1 MSVSRPSVP
10 RRGPAHDTA
19 APEEQIVAGE
29 RWPVRCKRALLARA
43 IGALDACIASLQRL
57 KTRAGGPQKADDTRP
72 ADRRRSAG
80 QREAAPAS
88 PQAEPPQPR
97 RRLRRLLIHLALMLA
112 GGLGGMVLAYD
123 LFSRLLEHQTTQIGR
138 QREEISRQAKSLA
151 DSRKKSAEER
161 AKRIEAENRLALIAQ
176 DLAEPPRPR
185 REPAPAGRAPAGAAR
200 TGNCALGAGNIGAA
214 LKGCIDQFNRP

>member
-29 RWPVRCKRALLARA
+29 RWPVRCERALLARA
-43 IGALDACIASLQRL
+43 IGALDVCIASLQRL
-57 KTRAGGPQKADDTRP
+57 KTRAGGPQEADDTRP

-80 QREAAPAS
+80 QREAA

-97 RRLRRLLIHLALMLA
+97 RRLRRLLIHLALTLA
-112 GGLGGMVLAYD
+112 GGLGGMALAYD

-161 AKRIEAENRLALIAQ
+161 AKRIEAENRLALIAK

-185 REPAPAGRAPAGAAR
+185 R
-200 TGNCALGAGNIGAA
+200 
-214 LKGCIDQFNRP
+214 